1 MMRQNLK
8 SVIARIEQ
16 ARLAYSAHQ
25 VIRFVAVS
33 KYHTKDEI
41 QALYELGQRA
51 FGENKVQDL
60 NLKVSSLSH
69 LPLEWH
75 FIGRLQKNKINA
87 LLALRPALIHSIDS
101 IELAKTLNGRC
112 VRNGI
117 TQDVLLQVNSANEE
131 TKQGVTLE
139 SACDIY
145 LQIKEQCKNLNLR
158 GLMSI
163 GAHTDDEREI
173 DKSFASTKKIFDSI
187 KDADILSM
195 GMSGDFEIA
204 IKNGANLLRIGSALF
219 N

>member
-8 SVIARIEQ
+8 SVVSRIEQ

-25 VIRFVAVS
+25 VIRFIAVS

-41 QALYELGQRA
+41 QALYQLGQRT

-60 NLKVSSLSH
+60 SFKVSALSH

-101 IELAKTLNGRC
+101 MELAKALNDRC
-112 VRNGI
+112 MREQI
-117 TQDVLLQVNSANEE
+117 RQDILLQVNSANEE
-131 TKQGVTLE
+131 SKQGVRLE
-139 SACDIY
+139 SAREVY
-145 LQIKEQCKNLNLR
+145 FQIKEQCKNLNLR

-163 GAHTDDEREI
+163 GAHTDDRCEI
-173 DKSFASTKKIFDSI
+173 DKSFASTKEIFDSI
-187 KDADILSM
+187 KGADILSM

-219 N
+219 Q